1 MNTSPQNNNNNSNK
15 NQFLLS
21 HSTECPINIAMRQ
34 IKSTVFYFNENKI
47 WSSISIEE
55 GEHTLSGIQRY
66 DQSFV
71 QDKTL
76 FVSTWFWNYFANI
89 NKAYFKAAISKLSV
103 GDNWDKLIEIYN
115 HIEYKQKEKPQGL
128 NRFITKINR
137 PIFERFPEN
146 NNLMTFDII
155 RVDINTVTTYI
166 PEIMNGLSFSQ
177 YIKKHSKKIKTLA
190 LHKIQESLQF
200 QSYGIP
206 ITVLKLESAI
216 YHHNLSM
223 IEFIFT
229 LKNL

>member
-1 MNTSPQNNNNNSNK
+1 MNTSPQNYNNNSNK
-15 NQFLLS
+15 NKFLLS

-47 WSSISIEE
+47 WSSMSIEE
-55 GEHTLSGIQRY
+55 AEHALLGIQRY
-66 DQSFV
+66 NQLFV
-71 QDKTL
+71 HDKTL
-76 FVSTWFWNYFANI
+76 FVSALFLNYFTNT
-89 NKAYFKAAISKLSV
+89 NKAYLRTAISKLSV

-128 NRFITKINR
+128 NRFITKINH

-146 NNLMTFDII
+146 NNLMTFDMI

-190 LHKIQESLQF
+190 LYKIQESLQF
-200 QSYGIP
+200 QSYRIP
-206 ITVLKLESAI
+206 ITVLKLKSAI